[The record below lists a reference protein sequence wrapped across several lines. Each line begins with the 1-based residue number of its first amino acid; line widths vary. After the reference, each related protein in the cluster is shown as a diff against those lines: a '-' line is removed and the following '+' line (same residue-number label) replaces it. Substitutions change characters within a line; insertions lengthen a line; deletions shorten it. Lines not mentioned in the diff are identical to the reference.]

1 MARYTGPKYKRE
13 RRLGVTLGLKSKP
26 SKRIEIPP
34 GQHGRKS
41 KRSPSDYALHLA
53 EKQKLKW
60 TYDLSERQLKNYYQ
74 KAIGSKGKTGEK
86 LLQFIE
92 TRLDNS
98 VFRLGFTA
106 TRAAARQLITHGHVR
121 VNGKK
126 VNIPS
131 YLVRPG
137 ETIGLTE
144 KGLEIPTVKELLK
157 EKKETPPW
165 LKRQGPIGKVED
177 IPTRDQIPLD
187 INENLVIEFYSR

>member
-41 KRSPSDYALHLA
+41 KRSPSDYGLHLA

-86 LLQFIE
+86 LLQLIE

-157 EKKETPPW
+157 EKKEIPPW
-165 LKRQGPIGKVED
+165 LKRQGPVGKVED
-177 IPTRDQIPLD
+177 IPNRDQIPLD